1 MRSELC
7 KLSDEAVTAWA
18 RLVRVSQAVLSR
30 VEADLKAAGFPPLS
44 WYDALLELER
54 AKPDGLRPYQLQ
66 ERMLLAQYNLSRL
79 TDRLKK
85 AGYIEREDCPDDGRG
100 QVLKVTEE
108 GCALLR
114 SMWPVYRQAIVT
126 HFADKLDAKETA
138 ALALTLTKL
147 R

>member
-1 MRSELC
+1 MRSEVC
-7 KLSDEAVTAWA
+7 NLSNEAVTAWA

-30 VEADLKAAGFPPLS
+30 VETDLNAAGFPPLS

-54 AKPDGLRPYQLQ
+54 AKPEGLRPYQLQ

-85 AGYIEREDCPDDGRG
+85 AGYIEREDCAHDGRG
-100 QVLKVTEE
+100 QVLKVTKE

-114 SMWPVYRQAIVT
+114 SMWPAYRQAIVT
-126 HFADKLDAKETA
+126 HFAEKLDAEEMA
-138 ALALTLTKL
+138 ALALTLRKL